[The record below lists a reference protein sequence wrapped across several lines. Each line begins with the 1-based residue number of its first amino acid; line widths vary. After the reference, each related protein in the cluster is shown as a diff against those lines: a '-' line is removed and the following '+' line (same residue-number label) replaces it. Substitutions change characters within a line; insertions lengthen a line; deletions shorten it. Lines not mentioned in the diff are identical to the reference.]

1 MRSANETVEPLGRL
15 RRPINRSVPQV
26 LGVGSKMRL
35 RVCFPVGA
43 LSGVRL
49 GPILISP
56 PAKLRNT
63 NSALVLF
70 ATPAVKCVEP
80 IVMKSVIKSMT
91 RHIAYA
97 LLALIVV
104 ASLLGQGRAATLMT
118 PDDWSGS
125 WHGIYFCA
133 QGVTGL
139 TLSIKPSG
147 LRNVSATFSFYAVP
161 RNPSVPS
168 GEFAMVGRLEH
179 RGHLDLRATA
189 WRTQPPNYLTVD
201 LEGDYDAMSGE
212 YRGHVRGPGCGLFHL
227 RRDLVS

>member
-1 MRSANETVEPLGRL
+1 
-15 RRPINRSVPQV
+15 
-26 LGVGSKMRL
+26 
-35 RVCFPVGA
+35 
-43 LSGVRL
+43 
-49 GPILISP
+49 
-56 PAKLRNT
+56 
-63 NSALVLF
+63 
-70 ATPAVKCVEP
+70 VEP
-80 IVMKSVIKSMT
+80 IVIKSKTRQLT
-91 RHIAYA
+91 RHIGCA

-104 ASLLGQGRAATLMT
+104 ASLPRQGRATTLMA
-118 PDDWSGS
+118 PDDWSGN

-161 RNPSVPS
+161 RNPTVPS

-179 RGHLDLRATA
+179 SGHLDLRATA

-201 LEGDYDAMSGE
+201 LEGDYDPMSGE
-212 YRGHVRGPGCGLFHL
+212 YRGHVRGPGCGLFRL